1 VEKPFVQPDYSEL
14 EGAESV
20 TGRYNSD
27 EDAALSDEDAALS
40 DEDMVEY
47 VEGDDEDDDEDDE
60 DGAIII
66 SDMSAVLE
74 YFGSEE
80 LEEYGALDWEDEK
93 IIFLCTEDR
102 DAFCDFFYDVIDAE
116 IASGKL
122 FGEVQADIELELRTL
137 SSAAAL

>member
-1 VEKPFVQPDYSEL
+1 
-14 EGAESV
+14 
-20 TGRYNSD
+20 
-27 EDAALSDEDAALS
+27 
-40 DEDMVEY
+40 
-47 VEGDDEDDDEDDE
+47 
-60 DGAIII
+60 
-66 SDMSAVLE
+66 MSAVLE